1 MAIRLHES
9 YTFLGSLKHAF
20 QYFQNVAWEYSSQ
33 IALLWIP
40 KGIYNKT
47 ISKNSLLSS
56 GESAEQLP
64 DPENDPNILK
74 GVAFYEKNLNDSINF
89 SISRNIKVANFL
101 QPIVGL
107 EKKRY
112 YELAQ
117 ERIDENPI
125 KLQLSKNFYKIARKM
140 FKKLKH
146 THKDQPNACIA
157 DISDSMKNEEERL
170 YADTGGHLNRKGNA
184 IIAKTIRDHLI
195 QCGILEL
202 RTS

>member
-1 MAIRLHES
+1 
-9 YTFLGSLKHAF
+9 
-20 QYFQNVAWEYSSQ
+20 
-33 IALLWIP
+33 
-40 KGIYNKT
+40 
-47 ISKNSLLSS
+47 
-56 GESAEQLP
+56 
-64 DPENDPNILK
+64 
-74 GVAFYEKNLNDSINF
+74 
-89 SISRNIKVANFL
+89 VANFL